1 MHRMIVMKKLILL
14 LFLICSLVVAGKVNA
29 QIIQN
34 PTGSLETGVS
44 ASVGEFYLNVSGFIS
59 PYASIILTSSDGT
72 FIRAAVADA
81 NGNFFIS
88 QVLINKGFS
97 GFCLEAV
104 DFARVGDS
112 TTCFSFPPATGS
124 ITMNNLFL
132 PPTIALS
139 RNEVAQGQTVTAF
152 GYTMPGAI
160 VTLRLSNGQILTTTA
175 DSKGYYSFKVPSLSA
190 GTYEIYAKA
199 RYQDKES
206 LTPTKKVELKSLSLW
221 QQILAFLQDLFS
233 KIIRFF
239 TSISFGPLWIAIPI
253 LILIIILIIRL
264 WPEKFTFLYRIVQG
278 TVTDSFNQ
286 TPKLL
291 HDWWWVGY

>member
-1 MHRMIVMKKLILL
+1 MCKNKFFLAGAVVSFVIVI
-14 LFLICSLVVAGKVNA
+14 FTFFISRVYA
-29 QIIQN
+29 QSIQN

-44 ASVGEFYLNVSGFIS
+44 ASVGEFYLNVSGFVS
-59 PYASIILTSSDGT
+59 PNASIILTSPDGT
-72 FIRAAVADA
+72 FIRSAVADSG
-81 NGNFFIS
+81 GNFFIS
-88 QVLINKGFS
+88 QVLISKGFS

-112 TTCFSFPPATGS
+112 TTCFSFPPAAGS

-139 RNEVAQGQTVTAF
+139 RNEVSQGQSVTAF
-152 GYTMPGAI
+152 GYTMPGAT
-160 VTLRLSNGQILTTTA
+160 VTLKLSNGQILTTRA
-175 DSKGYYSFKVPSLSA
+175 DSKGYYSFKVPSLAA

-199 RYQDKES
+199 TYQEKES

-233 KIIRFF
+233 KIIKFF

-264 WPEKFTFLYRIVQG
+264 WPEKFTFSHRNAQA
-278 TVTDSFNQ
+278 
-286 TPKLL
+286 PKLL